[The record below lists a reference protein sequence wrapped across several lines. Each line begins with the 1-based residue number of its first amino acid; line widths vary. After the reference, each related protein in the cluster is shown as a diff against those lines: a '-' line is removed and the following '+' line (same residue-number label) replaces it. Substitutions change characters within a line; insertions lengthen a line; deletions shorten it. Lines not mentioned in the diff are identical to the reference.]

1 MYENDTSSDYTD
13 LNVITYEM
21 LSVKA
26 KPRLLLTNHPAGG
39 KITHGRK

>member
-13 LNVITYEM
+13 LDIITYEM
-21 LSVKA
+21 LSIKI
-26 KPRLLLTNHPAGG
+26 KLRLLSTNHPVRG